1 MNALLRTA
9 AARRIALATG
19 LLCFAAGSAAQPA
32 DPLSDLPDEAD
43 VDDQRSFDPAPKLQR
58 VPGGSLIVN
67 AFIMDGPV
75 RVEIHNRH
83 SDEVIM
89 HREADSMFPFEVP
102 RSDLPVEPE
111 DVRVRIYVKGN
122 LAHTLELER

>member
-1 MNALLRTA
+1 MITLLRPA
-9 AARRIALATG
+9 AHHRIALAIS
-19 LLCFAAGSAAQPA
+19 LLCLAAGAAAQPA
-32 DPLSDLPDEAD
+32 DAPADLPDQAD
-43 VDDQRSFDPAPKLQR
+43 IEDHRSFDPAPELQR

-75 RVEIHNRH
+75 RVEIRNRH

-89 HREADSMFPFEVP
+89 HREGDSMFPFEVS
-102 RSDLPVEPE
+102 RGDLPVAAE
-111 DVRVRIYVKGN
+111 DVLVRIYVKGD